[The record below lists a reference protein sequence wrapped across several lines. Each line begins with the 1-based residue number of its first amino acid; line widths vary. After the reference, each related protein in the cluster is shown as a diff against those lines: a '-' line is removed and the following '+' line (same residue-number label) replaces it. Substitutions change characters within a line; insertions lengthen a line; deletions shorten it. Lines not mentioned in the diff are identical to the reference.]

1 MGCLWEIEAYAQEGG
16 DSALALEGALD
27 EVDRLDRL
35 LSHYRPDSQVSRL
48 NREAAA
54 GPAGVDPELF
64 ALIRTSLEY
73 SRTWDGAFDITV
85 GPLMRAWGFFRSEGR
100 VPDASTLEA
109 TRARVGFRHV
119 RTDPERQTVAFDV
132 EGVQLDFGAIG
143 KGYAADRAADVL
155 RSAGVESA
163 LVNGCG
169 STMAAIGAPPGASGW
184 EIPVRDPLR
193 RDAIAMHVTL
203 RDRTLSVSG
212 GAEQAF
218 ESGGAR
224 YSHIMDP
231 RTGRPV
237 TGMLMVAVLAP
248 TATEG
253 DALSTAVFV
262 AGPAESRRRLAGA
275 SGIEAHLFV
284 PAGDG
289 WRTIR
294 LGVAAYREDPGAFRR
309 STTANRPICGIENS
323 VKPSTTATSSSA
335 VCSTPSTYAA
345 SGS

>member
-1 MGCLWEIEAYAQEGG
+1 MRDVRSGWAILVAVAVLGSAVTGGVPARAVRYDAARVSMGCLWEIEAYAREGS
-16 DSALALEGALD
+16 DAARALERALD

-35 LSHYRPDSQVSRL
+35 LSHYRPDSPVSRL

-54 GPAGVDPELF
+54 GPVAVDPELF

-73 SRTWDGAFDITV
+73 SRAWDGAFDITV
-85 GPLMRAWGFFRSEGR
+85 GPLMRAWGFFRGEGR
-100 VPDASTLEA
+100 VPDAATLEA
-109 TRARVGFRHV
+109 VRGHVGFRHV
-119 RTDPERQTVAFDV
+119 RTDDERQTVAFDV

-163 LVNGCG
+163 FVNGCG
-169 STMAAIGAPPGASGW
+169 STMAAIGAPPGAAGW
-184 EIPVRDPLR
+184 EVPVRDPLR
-193 RDAIAMHVTL
+193 RDAIAMRVTL

-218 ESGGAR
+218 ESGGVR
-224 YSHIMDP
+224 YAHIMDP

-237 TGMLMVAVLAP
+237 TGVLMVAVLAP

-262 AGPAESRRRLAGA
+262 AGPAASRRRLARA
-275 SGIEAHLFV
+275 PGIEVRVFV
-284 PAGDG
+284 PADDG
-289 WRTIR
+289 WQTIR
-294 LGVAAYREDPGAFRR
+294 LGEAAY
-309 STTANRPICGIENS
+309 
-323 VKPSTTATSSSA
+323 
-335 VCSTPSTYAA
+335 
-345 SGS
+345 

>member
-1 MGCLWEIEAYAQEGG
+1 MVVAVLGAGVTGGVPARAVRYEAARVSMGCLWEIEAYAPEGS
-16 DSALALEGALD
+16 DAARALERALD

-35 LSHYRPDSQVSRL
+35 LSHYRPDSEVSRL
-48 NREAAA
+48 NRDAAA
-54 GPAGVDPELF
+54 GPVAVDSEVF
-64 ALIRTSLEY
+64 ALIRRSLAY
-73 SRTWDGAFDITV
+73 SRAWDGAFDITV
-85 GPLMRAWGFFRSEGR
+85 GPLMRVWGFFRGEGR
-100 VPDASTLEA
+100 VPDASTLE
-109 TRARVGFRHV
+109 TVRARVGFRHV
-119 RTDPERQTVAFDV
+119 RIDPERHTVAFDV

-143 KGYAADRAADVL
+143 KGYAADRAVDVL

-169 STMAAIGAPPGASGW
+169 STMAAIGAPPGATGW
-184 EIPVRDPLR
+184 EIPVRDPLQ
-193 RDAIAMHVTL
+193 RDAIAMRVTL

-218 ESGGAR
+218 ESGGVR
-224 YSHIMDP
+224 YAHIMDP

-248 TATEG
+248 AATAG

-262 AGPAESRRRLAGA
+262 AGPDESRRRLARA
-275 SGIEAHLFV
+275 PGIEAHLFV

-294 LGVAAYREDPGAFRR
+294 LGDAAY
-309 STTANRPICGIENS
+309 
-323 VKPSTTATSSSA
+323 
-335 VCSTPSTYAA
+335 
-345 SGS
+345 